1 MTARIALTAVYEPV
15 EQGWVQA
22 RLAELP
28 AVITAAPT
36 LDAARELL
44 ADALREYLLSLAE
57 SPSTAAGQNGAA
69 HCKPLES
76 SLATPRQPVSHPSLR
91 RKRQSRNSEAPGF
104 RLAPE

>member
-1 MTARIALTAVYEPV
+1 MTARIALTAIYEPV

-28 AVITAAPT
+28 AVITAGPT

-57 SPSTAAGQNGAA
+57 SPAPVAGQNGAA
-69 HCKPLES
+69 LCERLEIVIRD
-76 SLATPRQPVSHPSLR
+76 AAAAVG
-91 RKRQSRNSEAPGF
+91 SEAGF
-104 RLAPE
+104 RPAPE

>member
-44 ADALREYLLSLAE
+44 ADALREYLLSIAE

-69 HCKPLES
+69 HCEPLEIVIRDGS
-76 SLATPRQPVSHPSLR
+76 AASETPVTPVR
-91 RKRQSRNSEAPGF
+91 VAV
-104 RLAPE
+104 

>member
-1 MTARIALTAVYEPV
+1 MTSFLALTAVYEPV

-57 SPSTAAGQNGAA
+57 SPSTATGQNGAA
-69 HCKPLES
+69 HCEPLEIVIRDA
-76 SLATPRQPVSHPSLR
+76 ATA
-91 RKRQSRNSEAPGF
+91 APG
-104 RLAPE
+104 RTRRTPGLRPAPQ

>member
-57 SPSTAAGQNGAA
+57 SPSTARGQNGAA
-69 HCKPLES
+69 HSEPLEIVIRDGAAVGRPQVT
-76 SLATPRQPVSHPSLR
+76 LPQGGVRQ
-91 RKRQSRNSEAPGF
+91 
-104 RLAPE
+104 

>member
-1 MTARIALTAVYEPV
+1 MTVRIALTAVYEPV

-36 LDAARELL
+36 LDAAREFL

-69 HCKPLES
+69 RCEPLEIVIRDG
-76 SLATPRQPVSHPSLR
+76 AAVGEPPVTP
-91 RKRQSRNSEAPGF
+91 A
-104 RLAPE
+104 

>member
-1 MTARIALTAVYEPV
+1 MTARIALTAVFETV

-57 SPSTAAGQNGAA
+57 SPSTARGQNGAA
-69 HCKPLES
+69 HSEPLEIVIRDVAAAS
-76 SLATPRQPVSHPSLR
+76 EPPATPV
-91 RKRQSRNSEAPGF
+91 KA
-104 RLAPE
+104 AV